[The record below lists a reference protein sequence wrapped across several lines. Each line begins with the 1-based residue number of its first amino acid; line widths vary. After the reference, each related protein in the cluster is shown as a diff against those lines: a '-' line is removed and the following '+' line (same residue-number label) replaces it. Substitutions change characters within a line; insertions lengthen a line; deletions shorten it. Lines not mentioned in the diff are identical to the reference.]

1 MINRGTFIK
10 FKKEK
15 EITEKLRKDLRVK
28 CHTLEQRADTLSGGN
43 QQKVVMAKWLM
54 LNCDVLLFDEPTR
67 GVDVGAR
74 REIYKLM
81 IDYVDQGG
89 SVVVVSSDT
98 TELLALCDRVVVM
111 AQGRIAGEIS
121 HEEATEDKIV
131 HAMF

>member
-1 MINRGTFIK
+1 
-10 FKKEK
+10 
-15 EITEKLRKDLRVK
+15 
-28 CHTLEQRADTLSGGN
+28 
-43 QQKVVMAKWLM
+43 MAKWLM